1 MARCGSKFGVPAP
14 TIIQME
20 QDIDNEIEREK
31 VSHATGTVAQSTE
44 RKVSCDFRSLDE
56 MVN

>member
-1 MARCGSKFGVPAP
+1 
-14 TIIQME
+14 ME